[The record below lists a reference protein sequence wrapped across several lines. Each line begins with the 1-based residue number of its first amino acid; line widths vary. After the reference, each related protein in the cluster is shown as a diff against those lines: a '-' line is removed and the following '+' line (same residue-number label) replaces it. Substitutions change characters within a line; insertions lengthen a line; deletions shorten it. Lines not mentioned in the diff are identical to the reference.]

1 MNLAPIC
8 LVSVFLGVELLFAA
22 VLISLFFPQSLD
34 PLAMQLFD
42 VYRQNIIPERDVL
55 FYRLFVV
62 MVLGIFTV
70 LMALRKRW
78 DSPAGWRAF
87 KQFTVLEACV
97 VSAQIFCAFKLLL
110 FREII
115 FLNIYYFVLCFSV
128 LFKIFWPEVR
138 RSLERADERLKDDR
152 YCRRLSPWVRGLFVL
167 VIMAI
172 VWVPDHEAAAARM
185 FIAEQFHHMDWFL
198 MPAGWAHISG
208 NILGID
214 NISRYGLGAPIIVS
228 EMAQRFLGGFTY
240 EHALLVLLVIAIVYY
255 IIWYWA
261 LGRFFGTT
269 LLAMVAVLAGMRL
282 QLFHWETFPFV
293 FTYPQTTPLRFFF
306 DAVLFA
312 LLVRHMQK
320 PALASL
326 VFMAAAAGAAVYN
339 VTGEGLYVLAAFYAF
354 LLFREVYALKARD
367 PGFSPLSMKQR
378 LLLALIP
385 WLTLFLCVWLTVGA
399 HVFGREFWDNQLEFM
414 RFYKAG
420 HGSLPMANNLVPG
433 FVLQAGMAFILPA
446 VYVLSLVGL
455 LGLMVDR
462 KIGREGLVAL
472 TMTVYLLADFHY
484 HAMVSNNTTA
494 YLRTG
499 PTIAFL
505 ACFWLWIIVGRW
517 DVYRRRLWLLAALAV
532 VVISMATN
540 HIFLL
545 YPNVFNLSRNP
556 MTHPVVSQNPPGR
569 FSYFNHLFV
578 SYPDEFKLPLNSLG
592 QKDEK
597 LYIEKDFAGDRELK
611 QFYRQEMDYTKD
623 AQLIDR
629 LVPFGE
635 QAALV
640 SSFEVPI
647 LMQAKRRPFFYTLDL
662 LNSRPR
668 RMRNFAVTLIYT
680 KNNFDREISRLE
692 TRKPAYVFM
701 EKIFLNRQVPAAY
714 LHDSQDLVMLLNY
727 IWSRYEPAEYGEY
740 LVAMK
745 RKTP

>member
-1 MNLAPIC
+1 MSLVPIC

-22 VLISLFFPQSLD
+22 VLVSLFFPQSLD

-62 MVLGIFTV
+62 MVLGIFTA
-70 LMALRKRW
+70 LMALREHW
-78 DSPAGWRAF
+78 GSPAGQRAF
-87 KQFTVLEACV
+87 KQFTALEVCA

-115 FLNIYYFVLCFSV
+115 FLNIYYFVLSFSV

-138 RSLERADERLKDDR
+138 RWLERVDERLKDDG
-152 YCRRLSPWVRGLFVL
+152 YCRRLSPWARGLFVL

-185 FIAEQFHHMDWFL
+185 FIGEQFHHMDWFL

-208 NILGID
+208 NMVGID
-214 NISRYGLGAPIIVS
+214 TISRYGLGAPIIVS
-228 EMAQRFLGGFTY
+228 EMAQRLLGGFTY
-240 EHALLVLLVIAIVYY
+240 EHVLLVMVMVAIVYY
-255 IIWYWA
+255 VIWYWA

-312 LLVRHMQK
+312 LLVWHMRK
-320 PALASL
+320 PILTSL
-326 VFMAAAAGAAVYN
+326 VFMAIAAGVAIYN

-367 PGFSPLSMKQR
+367 PGFSPLSMGHR

-433 FVLQAGMAFILPA
+433 FVLQAGMAFVLPA
-446 VYVLSLVGL
+446 VYVLSLLGL
-455 LGLMVDR
+455 LGLMVER

-484 HAMVSNNTTA
+484 QAMVSNNTTA

-499 PTIAFL
+499 PAIAFL
-505 ACFWLWIIVGRW
+505 ACFWLWLIVGRW
-517 DVYRRRLWLLAALAV
+517 DAYRRRLGLLAALAV
-532 VVISMATN
+532 VVVSMVTN

-545 YPNVFNLSRNP
+545 YPNIFNLSRNP

-578 SYPDEFKLPLNSLG
+578 SYPEEFKLPLNSLG
-592 QKDEK
+592 EKEEK

-611 QFYRQEMDYTKD
+611 QFYRQEMDYAQD
-623 AQLIDR
+623 ARLIDR

-640 SSFEVPI
+640 SGFEVPI

-680 KNNFDREISRLE
+680 KNNFDREINRLE

-701 EKIFLNRQVPAAY
+701 ERIFLNRQVPPAY